1 MIFKPVFKNK
11 IQMVPSLYLTKDI
24 NVYNSASKV
33 RNDLKVADIT
43 PVSKETLELFKNL
56 QVNNYRSKYKVLVIS
71 DVEMICDQIFRT
83 SVWLSQGLQYAALFS
98 SYHWKID
105 KIRGQ

>member
-43 PVSKETLELFKNL
+43 PVSKKTLELSKNL
-56 QVNNYRSKYKVLVIS
+56 
-71 DVEMICDQIFRT
+71 
-83 SVWLSQGLQYAALFS
+83 
-98 SYHWKID
+98 
-105 KIRGQ
+105 